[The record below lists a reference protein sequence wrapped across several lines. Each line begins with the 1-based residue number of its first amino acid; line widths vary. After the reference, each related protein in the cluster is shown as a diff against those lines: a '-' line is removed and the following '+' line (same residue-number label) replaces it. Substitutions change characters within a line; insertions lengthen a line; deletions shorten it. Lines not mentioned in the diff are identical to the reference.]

1 VVLYA
6 RVFSDRALIA
16 IIHHRFASFVA
27 LRPNTRY
34 FKEHVLTSVHY
45 EERVLNMRALLG
57 GVLICGHYEEGVL
70 TMRALLGWRFEYARN
85 IRRRF

>member
-1 VVLYA
+1 ML
-6 RVFSDRALIA
+6 
-16 IIHHRFASFVA
+16 HRFVA

-57 GVLICGHYEEGVL
+57 GRFN
-70 TMRALLGWRFEYARN
+70 MRAL
-85 IRRRF
+85 